1 MAESTPFELSRI
13 YASGW
18 SAGRKC
24 GADDP
29 AEIEVISDSL
39 NPYQAVVERER
50 WSCGFREAV
59 ARGISTP
66 ARPAHR
72 KSRVVSG

>member
-24 GADDP
+24 TADD
-29 AEIEVISDSL
+29 ATEIETLASSL
-39 NPYQAVVERER
+39 NPHRSLDERER
-50 WSCGFREAV
+50 WSRGFKDAV
-59 ARGISTP
+59 LRQSGPAAKLRHTP
-66 ARPAHR
+66 
-72 KSRVVSG
+72 SRSGG